1 MGFRRDSASDDYA
14 GEDKDEDQGDYSDC
28 LPGDRGCLQWVLGV
42 PLGLVYLPAAYLCLL
57 LLRADPAP
65 DDVRLRDDMEVQAYA
80 VMGFAFAGL
89 LLSMLP
95 VYLRT
100 VSRWWYAVPVVLG
113 LAAWLRTAAPG

>member
-1 MGFRRDSASDDYA
+1 MGTQDMGFRSDSASGDDDA
-14 GEDKDEDQGDYSDC
+14 TDG

-42 PLGLVYLPAAYLCLL
+42 PLGLAYLPAAYLCVL
-57 LLRADPAP
+57 LLRADPGP

-89 LLSMLP
+89 LLSTLP

-113 LAAWLRTAAPG
+113 SAAWLRTAVPL